1 MRPFLLVGCSILA
14 AVLQT
19 PVAALTPPRPPARS
33 ATARTTLRAET
44 DAHVS
49 TDHSSSST
57 TSASRHRR
65 QVLASAV
72 TGILSLGSTSCQAV
86 VSLESNPKIF
96 TPGQALGVQASKE
109 RLAQARI
116 SLAYLTDNYD
126 TIRAGGGDNVRRY
139 LGTVGTTSG
148 LYGIMK
154 VLKELQKE
162 AEDIVEYTEGM
173 SEFEYSLLGADTAAY
188 SANFV
193 EHSSAKTKPEV
204 FFKDAKREIDNMK
217 VQLDKMVSELNLS

>member
-19 PVAALTPPRPPARS
+19 PVAALTPPRLPARS
-33 ATARTTLRAET
+33 ATTRTTLRAET

-49 TDHSSSST
+49 ADHSSST

-65 QVLASAV
+65 QVLVSAV
-72 TGILSLGSTSCQAV
+72 TGILSLGSTRCQAV

-96 TPGQALGVQASKE
+96 TPGQALGAEASKE

-162 AEDIVEYTEGM
+162 AEDIVEYTEVM
-173 SEFEYSLLGADTAAY
+173 SEFEYSLIGADTASY

-193 EHSSAKTKPEV
+193 EHSSAKTKPEA